1 MVGSD
6 RPGAEGR
13 PFEFASLN
21 PHLQISENRLLE
33 AAMRNN
39 SPSDSDLRA
48 VIVNREL
55 AARLTFDNPALAKSL
70 TTLETT
76 LGLFVEQFGAP
87 SRDFQ
92 IRGEDLNDDRMIV
105 QHKLAITRHLL
116 GIRLGAHLTEIVESL
131 SNQRTLSVAQSVR
144 AALETAGAATY
155 YEARFRKSAAEIPAL
170 LKQVNRALYGQRF
183 AWKVWQATIGKES
196 REERETFLRTQSQR
210 DRKPDIDQDSP
221 PSVMTF
227 IDALEETL
235 LKKLTEPA
243 QRHGKPTPT
252 QGQVRVIYSQLCDFV
267 HPSIGSWKTYAHTE
281 PQAFKVV
288 ISSCSRLES
297 LQFLWFGIGE
307 CAATMSLLGFQAL
320 QDMESLRTSLVP

>member
-1 MVGSD
+1 
-6 RPGAEGR
+6 
-13 PFEFASLN
+13 
-21 PHLQISENRLLE
+21 
-33 AAMRNN
+33 MRNS
-39 SPSDSDLRA
+39 SPSDSDLRS

-55 AARLTFDNPALAKSL
+55 TARLTFDNPVLEKSL

-76 LGLFVEQFGAP
+76 LRLFVEQFGAP

-92 IRGEDLNDDRMIV
+92 IRGEDLHDDCKIV

-116 GIRLGAHLTEIVESL
+116 GIRLGAHLTEIVESV

-170 LKQVNRALYGQRF
+170 LKQVDRALYGQRF
-183 AWKVWQATIGKES
+183 AWKVWQAAIGKES
-196 REERETFLRTQSQR
+196 REELETFLRTQSQR
-210 DRKPDIDQDSP
+210 ERKPDIDQDSP

-227 IDALEETL
+227 IDALEESL
-235 LKKLTEPA
+235 LQKLTEPA
-243 QRHGKPTPT
+243 KRDGKPTPMA
-252 QGQVRVIYSQLCDFV
+252 GQVRVIYSQLCDFV

-281 PQAFKVV
+281 PEAFKVV

-307 CAATMSLLGFQAL
+307 CAAAMSLLGFQAL
-320 QDMESLRTSLVP
+320 QDMESLRSSLVR